1 MYHTEIDDY
10 VLDVL
15 MRDLAGHD
23 RSPAAFLVYLV
34 LYTQWVRSERRVVPL
49 SLQKL
54 AAQTGLSKSAVQAA
68 VRLLRKRSL
77 IKITKASATAV
88 SEYELIRH
96 WLRRRSRGNA
106 LVR

>member
-23 RSPAAFLVYLV
+23 RSPAAFLVYLA
-34 LYTQWVRSERRVVPL
+34 LYTQWVRSERRVVQL
-49 SLQKL
+49 SLQGL

-77 IKITKASATAV
+77 IKVTKASATAV
-88 SEYELIRH
+88 SEYELVRH
-96 WLRRRSRGNA
+96 WLRRRRGA
-106 LVR
+106 ARP